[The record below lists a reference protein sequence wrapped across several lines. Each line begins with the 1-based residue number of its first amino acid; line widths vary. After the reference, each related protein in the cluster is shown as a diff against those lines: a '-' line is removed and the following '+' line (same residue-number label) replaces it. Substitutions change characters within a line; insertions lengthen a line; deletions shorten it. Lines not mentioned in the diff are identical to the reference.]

1 LAEWAVYGQFVKKK
15 FRATNNAKYYTVF
28 KSPGTN
34 NSGAF
39 YWEKE
44 MDVKETKFVL
54 GSEERAAL
62 LEAKY
67 ERARAQAE
75 AMIAQIEAMKKII
88 GHPSK
93 D

>member
-1 LAEWAVYGQFVKKK
+1 
-15 FRATNNAKYYTVF
+15 
-28 KSPGTN
+28 
-34 NSGAF
+34 
-39 YWEKE
+39 

>member
-1 LAEWAVYGQFVKKK
+1 M
-15 FRATNNAKYYTVF
+15 
-28 KSPGTN
+28 SPGTKH
-34 NSGAF
+34 SGVF

-44 MDVKETKFVL
+44 MDIKETKFFL
-54 GSEERAAL
+54 GPEERAAL

-75 AMIAQIEAMKKII
+75 AMIAQIQALKKTID
-88 GHPSK
+88 HSLK